1 MIAFYLAVI
10 KALPAII
17 DLLNKYEAAQAE
29 EKVDEKLAADV
40 KEIHSAFASKDAAKL
55 RALFNSK

>member
-1 MIAFYLAVI
+1 MIQFYLALV
-10 KALPAII
+10 KALPFII
-17 DLLNKYEAAQAE
+17 ERLQAYEKAQAE
-29 EKVDEKLAADV
+29 GLVEEKLQAEV